1 MYQILIRNAS
11 VIDGT
16 GKPAFSADVA
26 VKDGKI
32 VLNPD
37 PVLGAEE
44 VIDAKGCFCIPS
56 FIDIHLHIESSMVA
70 PATFSRE
77 LLRHGVTACVA
88 EPHEIANVMGI

>member
-44 VIDAKGCFCIPS
+44 VIDAAGLVLSPG
-56 FIDIHLHIESSMVA
+56 FIDAHCHGDSSLGI
-70 PATFSRE
+70 PE
-77 LLRHGVTACVA
+77 ACLA
-88 EPHEIANVMGI
+88 KSSQGITTECTGQCGDYAFP